1 MKARIYI
8 RVSTVEQAK
17 EGFSLAA
24 QEERCLQYIR
34 SQGWTHD
41 ETYKDDGYSAK
52 DLNRPAMQRLI
63 QDVKEKQFDVL
74 VVYRL
79 DRLVRSIIDLHH
91 LLDLFDKH
99 EIKFKSATEAYDTT
113 SAMGRLFISIV
124 AAMAQWE
131 RENLSE
137 RIRMGMEQRFLEKKR
152 HQGRAAYG
160 YDLVNGKMV
169 INPEEAEVV
178 RRIHELYKTNG
189 ITRIAHI
196 LNQEGIR
203 TKNGSRW
210 SDPQILYILT
220 NPIYIGQ
227 IRYHPKKE
235 DKSKYHIVEG
245 EHEPILTKEQFE
257 NTQKLLEIRR
267 GAVVPPKAMTS
278 DYPFSGVLY
287 CSRCGHP
294 FTGRFHYSSKYKSLK
309 RYAYRCTGRYG
320 YGVCDAPEISELKLQ
335 REFFKYLKYTVAKDI
350 KKPEEPK
357 EEQGPDPSK
366 RIREIEAEL
375 ERIKKRRKKWQEAF
389 AADAISLEELIERT
403 REDRD
408 REERLKKELMEVSIA
423 NPSTP
428 TVSQSEFLGA
438 IQEIESLWENAT
450 RPERKQLVHSLF
462 RKIEV
467 TKDGNEPDSPIVF
480 TGYELV

>member
-137 RIRMGMEQRFLEKKR
+137 RVRMGMEQRFLEKKR
-152 HQGRAAYG
+152 HGTVAYG
-160 YDLVNGKMV
+160 YDLVDGKLV
-169 INPEEAEVV
+169 VNPEEAKIV
-178 RRIHELYKTNG
+178 RRIHQLYKTNG

-196 LNQEGIR
+196 LNQEGLR

-210 SDPQILYILT
+210 SDPAIRYILT
-220 NPIYIGQ
+220 NPLYIGQ
-227 IRYHPKKE
+227 VRYHPKKG
-235 DKSKYHIVEG
+235 DPKYHIVEG
-245 EHEPILTKEQFE
+245 DHDPILTKEEFE
-257 NTQKLLEIRR
+257 STQKLLELRR

-287 CSRCGHP
+287 CARCGHP
-294 FTGRFHYSSKYKSLK
+294 FSGRNHYDKKGSGIV
-309 RYAYRCTGRYG
+309 RYAYRCTGRFG
-320 YGVCDAPEISELKLQ
+320 YGVCDAPEISEIKLQ
-335 REFFKYLKYTVAKDI
+335 KEFFKYLKYTVAKDI

-403 REDRD
+403 REDGD
-408 REERLKKELMEVSIA
+408 REERLKDELTKISLETPSRPTLTHAEFTKAIEDIELVWERVTRRERKELI
-423 NPSTP
+423 
-428 TVSQSEFLGA
+428 
-438 IQEIESLWENAT
+438 
-450 RPERKQLVHSLF
+450 HSLF
-462 RKIEV
+462 RRIEV

>member
-1 MKARIYI
+1 MKASIYV

-24 QEERCLQYIR
+24 QEERCLQYIQ
-34 SQGWTHD
+34 SQGWTYVG
-41 ETYKDDGYSAK
+41 TYKDDGYSAK
-52 DLNRPAMQRLI
+52 DLNRPGIQRLI
-63 QDVKEKQFDVL
+63 QDVKEKKFDCV

-79 DRLVRSIIDLHH
+79 DRLVRSITDLHH
-91 LLDLFDKH
+91 LLDLFEKH
-99 EIKFKSATEAYDTT
+99 HVAFKSATETYDTT
-113 SAMGRLFISIV
+113 SAIGRLFISIV
-124 AAMAQWE
+124 GAMAQWE

-160 YDLVNGKMV
+160 YDLVDGKLV
-169 INPEEAEVV
+169 INPEEAKVV

-210 SDPQILYILT
+210 SDPQIRYILT

-294 FTGRFHYSSKYKSLK
+294 FTGRFHYSNRYKLAK
-309 RYAYRCTGRYG
+309 RYAYRCTGRFS
-320 YGVCDAPEISELKLQ
+320 YGVCDAPEISELKLE
-335 REFFKYLKYTVAKDI
+335 REFFKYLKVVAKDI
-350 KKPEEPK
+350 QKPEDPK
-357 EEQGPDPSK
+357 DEEGPDPRK
-366 RIREIEAEL
+366 RIKEIEAEL
-375 ERIKKRRKKWQEAF
+375 ERIKNRRRKWQEAF
-389 AADAISLEELIERT
+389 ANEAITLEELIERT
-403 REDRD
+403 QEDRK
-408 REERLKKELMEVSIA
+408 REERLKEELSSISLTPEKPQITNEEFIKA
-423 NPSTP
+423 IEDIST
-428 TVSQSEFLGA
+428 V
-438 IQEIESLWENAT
+438 WEKAT
-450 RPERKQLVHSLF
+450 RPERKELIQSIF
-462 RKIEV
+462 RRIYV
-467 TKDGNEPDSPIVF
+467 TKDGNEPDAPIVF
-480 TGYELV
+480 TDYELL